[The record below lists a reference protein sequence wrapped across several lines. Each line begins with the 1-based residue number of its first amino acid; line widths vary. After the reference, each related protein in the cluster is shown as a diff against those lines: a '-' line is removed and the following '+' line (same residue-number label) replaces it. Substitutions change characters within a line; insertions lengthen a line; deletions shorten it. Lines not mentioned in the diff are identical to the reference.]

1 MEMTSTARQALER
14 LIVQNLID
22 GALAAGWRVPFVD
35 DGGDELVKC
44 KTVTEAMD
52 AVFSV
57 DECWI
62 HFVGPKVDKRHTV
75 AIILGNGIDCVS
87 DHSIGEDFQRD
98 VMDKSNAFVEYLEA
112 GGADGLYAMECAKS
126 AELLAAITRL
136 SFAAMARDNTMGDQC
151 GMMAAQAELR
161 DANKAA
167 IEAIANAKGVVA
179 A

>member
-44 KTVTEAMD
+44 KTATEAMD

-57 DECWI
+57 DDSII
-62 HFVGPKVDKRHTV
+62 HFVGPKMNKRYCV
-75 AIILGNGIDCVS
+75 YIILGNGIDCVS
-87 DHSIGEDFQRD
+87 DHSVGEEFERD
-98 VMDKSNAFVEYLEA
+98 VMDPSTAFMESLDD
-112 GGADGLYAMECAKS
+112 GGAAALYAVECAKS
-126 AELLAAITRL
+126 AELLAALQKVVNDYRPT
-136 SFAAMARDNTMGDQC
+136 AMAGTEWVYPDYVTVAR
-151 GMMAAQAELR
+151 
-161 DANKAA
+161 
-167 IEAIANAKGVVA
+167 EAIAKATGVVA